1 MEKCDVGK
9 IISKHV
15 PEFSV
20 RYQGI
25 FDLSSKKKN
34 YSALLYVL
42 VTE

>member
-15 PEFSV
+15 PEFSM

-25 FDLSSKKKN
+25 FDLSSKK
-34 YSALLYVL
+34 YIILHCYMF
-42 VTE
+42 